1 MRACHFLSASGQA
14 RAVPH
19 FSCLMTL
26 FPPTCV
32 GRFLVSPLAKLLD
45 NGRFGA
51 SVSIRSGSGSAS
63 TDRVMRFI
71 GQFDSADAAQRYAHH
86 QGLIWVTES
95 AQPSRALAG

>member
-1 MRACHFLSASGQA
+1 
-14 RAVPH
+14 
-19 FSCLMTL
+19 MTL

-51 SVSIRSGSGSAS
+51 SVSIRSGSGSGSAS

-86 QGLIWVTES
+86 QGLIWVAES